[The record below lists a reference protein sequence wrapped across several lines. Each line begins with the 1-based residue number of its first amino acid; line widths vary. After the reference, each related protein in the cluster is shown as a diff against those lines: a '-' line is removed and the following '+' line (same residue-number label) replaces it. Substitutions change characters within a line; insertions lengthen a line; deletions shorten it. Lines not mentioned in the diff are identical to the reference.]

1 MQTRL
6 SSHIAL
12 TYIHL
17 RRGMAAL
24 ALSLAP
30 MLAIGGYVLFGTPL
44 LPSMSAYYDSG
55 MRDVFVG
62 VLCAVGAF
70 LFLYKGYTRRENL
83 ALNVAGVCAP
93 LAALFPMSPAGDCAV
108 EGAGFSWHGLF
119 AVTFFLAI
127 GYVCVFLYKD
137 SATDA
142 MSPARQRLYHRV
154 AKTCGWVMIACV
166 AAALLYNFF
175 VPAAVKAAWC
185 AVAIVFWLEALAVT
199 AFSVHW
205 IFKSL
210 AYDNGVSWLPWRLP
224 WRLPRDEG

>member
-1 MQTRL
+1 MPTRL
-6 SSHIAL
+6 SNHIAI

-30 MLAIGGYVLFGTPL
+30 ALALGGYVLFGTPL

-70 LFLYKGYTRRENL
+70 LFLYKGYTRQENW
-83 ALNVAGVCAP
+83 ALNIAGVCAP
-93 LAALFPMSPAGDCAV
+93 LAALFPMSPAGDCAA
-108 EGAGFSWHGLF
+108 EGAGFSLHGLF

-127 GYVCVFLYKD
+127 AYACVFLYKD

-142 MSPARQRLYHRV
+142 MPPERQRLYHRV
-154 AKTCGWVMIACV
+154 AKACGWAMIACV

-175 VPAAVKAAWC
+175 VPAATKAGWC
-185 AVAIVFWLEALAVT
+185 ALAIVFWLETAAVT

-210 AYDNGVSWLPWRLP
+210 AYDSGVSWLPWRLP
-224 WRLPRDEG
+224 RDRD